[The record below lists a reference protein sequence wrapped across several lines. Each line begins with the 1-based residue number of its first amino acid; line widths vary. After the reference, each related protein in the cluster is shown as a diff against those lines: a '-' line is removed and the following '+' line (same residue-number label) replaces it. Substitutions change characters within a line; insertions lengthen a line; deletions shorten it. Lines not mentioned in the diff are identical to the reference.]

1 MRLQVEWLG
10 GAASQGL
17 RTTGCRLKV
26 ASCRRWLLLPA
37 LASCLLP
44 SCSVNY
50 SFSGGDAGNARTVS
64 VDLFE
69 TRAPLATPSAAQG
82 ITETVRDLLLAQTR
96 LKLAQREGDVQY
108 SGSITGYDVQPVS
121 IQASETA
128 ALNRLTVTASITFVN
143 TLEPKKNTEFTVSR
157 FADYSSSQD
166 LTVVESQLVIEIGRQ
181 LAQDIFDRTLGNW

>member
-1 MRLQVEWLG
+1 MKLQAERLGVEGWLMPL
-10 GAASQGL
+10 ALSL
-17 RTTGCRLKV
+17 C
-26 ASCRRWLLLPA
+26 LLPA
-37 LASCLLP
+37 
-44 SCSVNY
+44 CSVNY

-82 ITETVRDLLLAQTR
+82 FTETVRDLLLAQTR

-128 ALNRLTVTASITFVN
+128 ALNRLTVTASVTFVN

-166 LTVVESQLVIEIGRQ
+166 LTAVESQLVTEIGRQ

>member
-1 MRLQVEWLG
+1 M
-10 GAASQGL
+10 
-17 RTTGCRLKV
+17 
-26 ASCRRWLLLPA
+26 
-37 LASCLLP
+37 
-44 SCSVNY
+44 NY